1 VRIKINRNVLLFS
14 IIADVDAAAIV
25 FVCIHLANATSISSC
40 FLFIIRPIVNFSLPS
55 LLMQAAASAAVA
67 DGVAVPPAAPMPQA
81 PEASVLE
88 KDTGKQDYDAK
99 DDNEGTKED
108 DNTSETKD
116 QTSVDREEKDGEE
129 KASAPSLPIMPT
141 TAPLGGNSTAL
152 NQMLAGMN
160 NPPSQVI
167 SLRTSDKSSSLTDSG
182 GEDQKKQP
190 LRRGKWTPEEEAY
203 ANRLIQE
210 FKAGLLPLTD
220 GTTLRT
226 FLSKLLNCDPMRIS
240 KKFVGSNCIGKQ
252 VFRRRGADVNNLTP
266 EQVQQTRLEL
276 SELEKKFLDRVSRSK
291 SSKSSSSS
299 GRSKSAEGMAG
310 MGLGGAM
317 NRSAAAAGR
326 ALLQSNKT
334 PQAGGAGGLL
344 AQLQSR
350 QPGMFD
356 SSTAGSY
363 LANAGAANQGGIG
376 MANNAPINNLMLQT
390 GLNRDQIAQLASTQ
404 MTSSASLANLLGKQ
418 RSFDGLMSLDFQ
430 SMQSIDNLANLIQAG
445 LPNQVPKAEM
455 RNMDWGSQGTTN
467 QMPAPSGLHGSLNNL
482 ATAANLQGSLN
493 KIVRS
498 LSGNRNG
505 SAASG
510 GSGTGFGA
518 AQGSFNSNQANAN
531 FGNIMPNNMLQ
542 QVQPSSFNPN
552 FGNILQGMG
561 NNMGNNG
568 LRGGAGGNELQ
579 SFLQNLQNNNNNNN
593 AGNGKFSCYIHDI
606 FQC

>member
-1 VRIKINRNVLLFS
+1 MDFS
-14 IIADVDAAAIV
+14 R
-25 FVCIHLANATSISSC
+25 S
-40 FLFIIRPIVNFSLPS
+40 S
-55 LLMQAAASAAVA
+55 LLMQAAASASAAAV
-67 DGVAVPPAAPMPQA
+67 DGTAVA
-81 PEASVLE
+81 PEAAVLE
-88 KDTGKQDYDAK
+88 NDTGKKDYDAK
-99 DDNEGTKED
+99 DENEGTAQAKED
-108 DNTSETKD
+108 DNTSVTKD
-116 QTSVDREEKDGEE
+116 ETSVDREGKKDGGEE
-129 KASAPSLPIMPT
+129 TSAPAPINTVPQ
-141 TAPLGGNSTAL
+141 PHGGNSTAL

-182 GEDQKKQP
+182 AEDQKKLP

-210 FKAGLLPLTD
+210 FKSGLLPLTD

-266 EQVQQTRLEL
+266 DQVQQTRMEL

-299 GRSKSAEGMAG
+299 GKNKSAGGLAG
-310 MGLGGAM
+310 IGGLGGGM

-326 ALLQSNKT
+326 ALLQPNKP

-344 AQLQSR
+344 AQLQSH

-356 SSTAGSY
+356 KSTAGSY
-363 LANAGAANQGGIG
+363 LANTGNQSGIG
-376 MANNAPINNLMLQT
+376 MANNASINNLMLQT
-390 GLNRDQIAQLASTQ
+390 GLSRDQIAHLASTQ
-404 MTSSASLANLLGKQ
+404 ITSSVSLANLLGKQ

-430 SMQSIDNLANLIQAG
+430 SMQSIDNLANLIHAG

-455 RNMDWGSQGTTN
+455 RNMDWGSQGKTN
-467 QMPAPSGLHGSLNNL
+467 SAPAASGLNGSLNNL

-493 KIVRS
+493 DLVRT

-505 SAASG
+505 SAGSAGSSG
-510 GSGTGFGA
+510 GVGA
-518 AQGSFNSNQANAN
+518 KQGSFNANQANAN
-531 FGNIMPNNMLQ
+531 FGLMPNNNLMQ
-542 QVQPSSFNPN
+542 QMQPPSFNSN
-552 FGNILQGMG
+552 LGNLLHGMG
-561 NNMGNNG
+561 NNIGNH
-568 LRGGAGGNELQ
+568 GGGSGDSGNNELQ
-579 SFLQNLQNNNNNNN
+579 SFLHNLNSNN
-593 AGNGKFSCYIHDI
+593 AGNGKFPCCFHEFIMLVPSLTFC
-606 FQC
+606 FVT